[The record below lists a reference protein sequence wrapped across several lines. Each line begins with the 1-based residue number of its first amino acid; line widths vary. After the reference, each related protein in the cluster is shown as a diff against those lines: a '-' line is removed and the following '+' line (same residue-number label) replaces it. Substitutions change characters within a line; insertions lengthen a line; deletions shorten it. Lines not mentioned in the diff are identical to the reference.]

1 MFVEHLD
8 TELGEEDVQR
18 ITYDSKTKAQIMVL
32 TSQYYPYFCIF
43 SFFLF
48 FFNRL

>member
-8 TELGEEDVQR
+8 TELGEGDVQR

-32 TSQYYPYFCIF
+32 TYTILSIYFH
-43 SFFLF
+43 FFFFFF